1 MPIDINE
8 DRKLRLI
15 WCKYQNALVDH
26 ERSRRIHWKK
36 NTLDEWEQVRRDLE
50 SQRRKEIY
58 ETRKIVRAE
67 KAEREENERQLR
79 EQREEERKLMLSRRR
94 QERKKAQEAS
104 PPPLRRSARVHSKT
118 SNDPLA
124 SYKRGSMYTKT
135 A

>member
-8 DRKLRLI
+8 NHQLRLI
-15 WCKYQNALVDH
+15 WSKYQNVLTDH
-26 ERSRRIHWKK
+26 QRSRKAHWKN

-50 SQRRKEIY
+50 SQRRKELY
-58 ETRKIVRAE
+58 EMQKIVRDK
-67 KAEREENERQLR
+67 KAENERQLH
-79 EQREEERKLMLSRRR
+79 EEHKLMLEKRR
-94 QERKKAQEAS
+94 QDRLERKEANDALP

-124 SYKRGSMYTKT
+124 SYMRGSMYTKT

>member
-8 DRKLRLI
+8 NHQLRLI
-15 WCKYQNALVDH
+15 WSKYQNVLADH
-26 ERSRRIHWKK
+26 QRSRRAHWKN

-67 KAEREENERQLR
+67 KTENERQLR
-79 EQREEERKLMLSRRR
+79 EEHELMLEKRRQDRLERK
-94 QERKKAQEAS
+94 ETKDAS
-104 PPPLRRSARVHSKT
+104 PTPPLRRSARVHRKT
-118 SNDPLA
+118 SNDPL
-124 SYKRGSMYTKT
+124 SLYRRGSMYIKT

>member
-26 ERSRRIHWKK
+26 ELSRKIHWKK

-50 SQRRKEIY
+50 SQRRKELY
-58 ETRKIVRAE
+58 ETRKMIRAE
-67 KAEREENERQLR
+67 KAELR
-79 EQREEERKLMLSRRR
+79 EQREEEHKRVLSRRR
-94 QERKKAQEAS
+94 QDRLERKKAQEAS